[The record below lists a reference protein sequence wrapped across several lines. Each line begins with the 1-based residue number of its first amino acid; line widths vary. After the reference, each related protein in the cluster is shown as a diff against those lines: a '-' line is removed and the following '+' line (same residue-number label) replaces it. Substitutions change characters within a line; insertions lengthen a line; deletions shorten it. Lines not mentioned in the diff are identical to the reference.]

1 MQDSWA
7 LFPALPLTHWLI
19 SHKSCPASVPQ
30 FPYPSDK
37 DNAAPLLGESA
48 GTFLYGSVKDRTH
61 LSHPAPVRETPPP
74 SQSQLAVI
82 LRNAQKPLFFFL
94 LGCTKPSACRLQQR
108 VIGLQNCRQPLCCPN
123 REPVQRLVLS
133 QSGGANTKTGKFS

>member
-82 LRNAQKPLFFFL
+82 LRNAQKPLFFPARLHEAECMSIAAACDRFAELPPAPL
-94 LGCTKPSACRLQQR
+94 LPEPRASAAAR
-108 VIGLQNCRQPLCCPN
+108 
-123 REPVQRLVLS
+123 
-133 QSGGANTKTGKFS
+133 A